1 MLQTSTRSQHGCR
14 ASGGYAAVYRGTLLV
29 ASSVFEK
36 VTSFLNLAI
45 KMTRFIELHCRFEN
59 SHNLFV

>member
-29 ASSVFEK
+29 ASSAQMEK
-36 VTSFLNLAI
+36 ADLALCL
-45 KMTRFIELHCRFEN
+45 KK
-59 SHNLFV
+59 